1 MLQKSLSAEAVEA
14 QICRARRMEIV
25 GQLTGGVVHD
35 FNNILTVISGTI
47 EILQEAVADRADLA
61 AIAGLIAEAAARGAS
76 LTSNLLAFARSQPSQ
91 PRPVDV
97 NALLVD
103 AARLLR
109 PTLGEH
115 IEIDTRQATEAPFV
129 LVDPNLLMTA
139 VLNLA
144 VIARDAMPDGGALSF
159 ETGTAVSEQSCSSA
173 EDGITAANDVMIAV
187 NATGHGV
194 SVVHSDRPVADLDM
208 IEDFVRQ
215 SGGRID
221 VRNAG
226 GRGMSVRMYLLRT
239 SGLVQPLAESPS
251 EGGDEAIL
259 IVEDDALVRRYVVT
273 QVQSLG
279 YRTLD
284 VGNATEAL
292 MIIDHDGKIDLLFTD
307 VMMPGSI
314 NGRQLAIEALNRR
327 PSLKVLYT
335 SGYEKN
341 AMVQDGRL
349 DSGVLLL
356 AKPYRK
362 LELAEMIRTALGA

>member
-1 MLQKSLSAEAVEA
+1 MLQKSLSAEVVEA
-14 QICRARRMEIV
+14 QIRQARRMEIV

-61 AIAGLIAEAAARGAS
+61 AVAGLIAEAAARGAS

-115 IEIDTRQATEAPFV
+115 IEIDTRRATEAPFV

-144 VIARDAMPDGGALSF
+144 VIARDAMPDGGTLTF
-159 ETGTAVSEQSCSSA
+159 ETRTAASEQSCSSA
-173 EDGITAANDVMIAV
+173 ADGITAANDVMIAV
-187 NATGHGV
+187 DATGHGV
-194 SVVHSDRPVADLDM
+194 SVVHSDRPVADLGM

-215 SGGRID
+215 SDGRID

-226 GRGMSVRMYLLRT
+226 GRGMSVRMYLPRT

-259 IVEDDALVRRYVVT
+259 IVEDDALERRYVVT

-292 MIIDHDGKIDLLFTD
+292 TIIDQGEKIDLLFTD

-314 NGRQLAIEALNRR
+314 SGRQLAIEALNRR

-349 DSGVLLL
+349 DSGGLLL

-362 LELAEMIRTALGA
+362 VELAEMIRTALGA

>member
-14 QICRARRMEIV
+14 QICQARRMEIV

-61 AIAGLIAEAAARGAS
+61 AIAGLIAEAADRGAS

-129 LVDPNLLMTA
+129 LIDPNLFMTA
-139 VLNLA
+139 ILNLA
-144 VIARDAMPDGGALSF
+144 VIARDAMADGGTLTFDTS
-159 ETGTAVSEQSCSSA
+159 TAASEQSCFSA

-187 NATGHGV
+187 NATGHGI
-194 SVVHSDRPVADLDM
+194 SVVHSDRPVADLGM
-208 IEDFVRQ
+208 IEDFIRQ
-215 SGGRID
+215 SDGRID
-221 VRNAG
+221 VRNEG
-226 GRGMSVRMYLLRT
+226 GRGMSVSMYLPRT
-239 SGLVQPLAESPS
+239 SGLVQPLAERPS
-251 EGGDEAIL
+251 KGGDEAIL
-259 IVEDDALVRRYVVT
+259 IVEDDVLVRRYVVT

-284 VGNATEAL
+284 AGNATEAL
-292 MIIDHDGKIDLLFTD
+292 TIIDNGGEIDLLFTD

-314 NGRQLAIEALNRR
+314 SGRQLAIEALNRR

-362 LELAEMIRTALGA
+362 LELAEMIRTALRA

>member
-14 QICRARRMEIV
+14 QIRQARRMEIV

-61 AIAGLIAEAAARGAS
+61 AVAGLIAEAAARGAG

-115 IEIDTRQATEAPFV
+115 FEIDTPRATEAPFV

-144 VIARDAMPDGGALSF
+144 VIARDAMPDGGTLTF
-159 ETGTAVSEQSCSSA
+159 ETRTGVSEQSCASA
-173 EDGITAANDVMIAV
+173 ADGITTANDVMIAV

-194 SVVHSDRPVADLDM
+194 SVVHSDRPVADLGM
-208 IEDFVRQ
+208 IEDFIRQ
-215 SGGRID
+215 SDGHID
-221 VRNAG
+221 VRNEG
-226 GRGMSVRMYLLRT
+226 GRAMSVRMYLPRT

-251 EGGDEAIL
+251 KGGDEAIL

-284 VGNATEAL
+284 VGNTIDAL
-292 MIIDHDGKIDLLFTD
+292 TIIDNGGKIDLLFTD

-314 NGRQLAIEALNRR
+314 SGRQLAIEALHRR

-349 DSGVLLL
+349 GSGVLLL

-362 LELAEMIRTALGA
+362 LELAEMIRTALRA